1 MRKPISTVQP
11 SQVSRAE
18 HALIAVC
25 GALALATSV
34 PALTLLW
41 MMWSRNGYYGHA
53 YAIPAVS
60 LWLAF
65 ERRREL
71 GAALRAPEPPRLG
84 AAVLFAA
91 ASFEVLMVVGD
102 VGFVAGVGFPLL
114 LAATAYAVGG
124 PKLLRPLQLP
134 LGFLLLAVPPP
145 RFLTYELLFRLKLFV
160 THSAVQLLQ
169 LSGQTVASSGNEI
182 LVPGG
187 TLFVADACSG
197 LTSII
202 TMLPL
207 AVIIAFF
214 LSHGTWRRLSI
225 VGAVVPVAVL
235 GNLVRVAVT
244 VSMVS
249 SHGIDWAQGV
259 LHESFGLL
267 TYAAGTALLIVLARV
282 LR

>member
-1 MRKPISTVQP
+1 M
-11 SQVSRAE
+11 
-18 HALIAVC
+18 
-25 GALALATSV
+25 SV

-41 MMWSRNGYYGHA
+41 ISWSVNGYYGHA

-65 ERRREL
+65 ERREQLSSAFRTL
-71 GAALRAPEPPRLG
+71 DPPAFGAG
-84 AAVLFAA
+84 VLFAA
-91 ASFEVLMVVGD
+91 GSFEALMVVGD
-102 VGFVAGVGFPLL
+102 VGFAAGVGFPVL

-124 PKLLRPLQLP
+124 QRLLRPLGLP

-160 THSAVQLLQ
+160 TQSAVRLLH
-169 LSGQTVASSGNEI
+169 LSGHTVASNGNEI
-182 LVPGG
+182 LVPSG

-207 AVIIAFF
+207 SVIIAFF

-225 VGAVVPVAVL
+225 VGAVIPVAIL
-235 GNLVRVAVT
+235 GNLIRVAVT

-259 LHESFGLL
+259 LHESFGLI
-267 TYAAGTALLIVLARV
+267 TYTGGTLLLIGLARV